1 MLSRLST
8 AAAAAV
14 LALLSC
20 FPAMAQT
27 YGLKVVRVH
36 DDIGVVTS
44 ATDTV
49 DLTGYS
55 TYRVY
60 VTTAFAED
68 KVVSITGEGG
78 QPGAVNTTTSFFQSA
93 YGGTMPMAINPII
106 LPLAPDAAYDSWVT
120 IGVDGP
126 VDSFNGEA
134 SPSILQAP
142 SDPWT
147 TVFEPGDGAAGSSF
161 TLHGLFGGGWIVT
174 PDATNATA
182 GEDRQ
187 VLIGQFT
194 TDGELSGLLKVQVL
208 RQGLSL
214 DEDDT
219 ADLRLYLPFS
229 EAVDAPPPPVNGAG
243 FCGDGTVWDAQSGQ
257 CVEACPLDIDGD
269 GVGTILDLI
278 EVLSFFGGFCY

>member
-1 MLSRLST
+1 MLFRLST
-8 AAAAAV
+8 VATIA
-14 LALLSC
+14 LALTLS
-20 FPAMAQT
+20 FSAGAQT

-36 DDIGVVTS
+36 EDIGVVAS

-68 KVVSITGEGG
+68 KVVSITGEGT
-78 QPGAVNTTTSFFQSA
+78 QPGFVNTTTSFHQSA
-93 YGGTMPMAINPII
+93 YGGTLPTAIDPVI

-126 VDSFNGEA
+126 IDTFGGEA
-134 SPSILQAP
+134 GPTILQAP
-142 SDPWT
+142 TEPWT
-147 TVFEPGDGAAGSSF
+147 VVFEPGDGASGSSF
-161 TLHGLFGGGWIVT
+161 ALHGPFGGGWIVS
-174 PDATNATA
+174 PDAANAVA

-194 TDGELSGLLKVQVL
+194 TDGDLSGLLKVQVL
-208 RQGLSL
+208 RQGLSQ
-214 DEDDT
+214 DEDNT

-229 EAVDAPPPPVNGAG
+229 EAVDAPAPPVNGAA
-243 FCGDGTVWDAQSGQ
+243 FCGEGTVWDAQLGQ
-257 CVEACPLDIDGD
+257 CVETCPLDIDGD
-269 GVGTILDLI
+269 GVGTVLDLI